1 MATLGVNIDHIAT
14 LRQARLAIEPDPID
28 AAYICETAG
37 ADAITV
43 HLREDRRHI
52 QDRDVKVLKE
62 TLKTRLNLEMAAT
75 EEMQKIALEIMP
87 YSCTLVPEKRE
98 ELTTEGGLDVVSN
111 FENLKKFIQP
121 LVKAGIIVSLFIDP
135 NAKQVEKSQQAGAQF
150 IEFHT
155 GKYAE
160 AFNTSAEKAE
170 FENLKNSAKLAHELG
185 LRINA
190 GHGLNYNNVIPVA
203 QIEHMEEL
211 NIGHSIIS
219 RAVMVGLDSAVRDM
233 KSLIS

>member
-1 MATLGVNIDHIAT
+1 MAKVSPVSIKYTISADFESEGLLEKPDVIGALFGQTEGLLGSD
-14 LRQARLAIEPDPID
+14 LE
-28 AAYICETAG
+28 
-37 ADAITV
+37 
-43 HLREDRRHI
+43 LRELQKEGKIGRI
-52 QDRDVKVLKE
+52 DV
-62 TLKTRLNLEMAAT
+62 
-75 EEMQKIALEIMP
+75 
-87 YSCTLVPEKRE
+87 

-111 FENLKKFIQP
+111 FEKLKKFIAP
-121 LVKAGIIVSLFIDP
+121 LVEAGIIVSLFIDP
-135 NAKQVEKSQQAGAQF
+135 KADQIEKSQQAGAQF

-160 AFNTSAEKAE
+160 AFNTSTEKYE
-170 FENLKNSAKLAHELG
+170 FEKLKNSAELAHEIG

>member
-14 LRQARLAIEPDPID
+14 LRQARLGIEPDTAA
-28 AAYICETAG
+28 AAYICEKAG

-52 QDRDVKVLKE
+52 QDKDVRILKN
-62 TLKTRLNLEMAAT
+62 TIKTRLNLEMAAT

-87 YSCTLVPEKRE
+87 YSCTLVPEKRQ

-111 FENLKKFIQP
+111 FEKLKKFIQP
-121 LVKAGIIVSLFIDP
+121 LVEAGIIISIFIDP
-135 NAKQVEKSQQAGAQF
+135 NLEQVEKSKQAGAQF

-160 AFNTSAEKAE
+160 AFGTSSEKVK
-170 FENLKNSAKLAHELG
+170 FENLKNSAKLAHKIG

-190 GHGLNYNNVIPVA
+190 GHGLNYENVIPIA
-203 QIEHMEEL
+203 KIEHMEEL

-219 RAVMVGLDSAVRDM
+219 RAVMVGLEAAVRDM

>member
-14 LRQARLAIEPDPID
+14 IRQARLGLEPDPI
-28 AAYICETAG
+28 AAAAICEMAG

-52 QDRDVKVLKE
+52 QDRDLRVLKE
-62 TLKTRLNLEMAAT
+62 TIKTRINLEMAAT
-75 EEMQKIALEIMP
+75 EEMQKIALEVMP

-111 FENLKKFIQP
+111 FEKLKKFIQP
-121 LVKAGIIVSLFIDP
+121 LVEAGIIVSLFIDP
-135 NAKQVEKSQQAGAQF
+135 KTDQIEKSQQAGAQF

-160 AFNTSAEKAE
+160 VFNTKDEKSE
-170 FENLKNSAKLAHELG
+170 FENLEKSAKLAHNIG

-190 GHGLNYNNVIPVA
+190 GHGLNYFNVVPVA
-203 QIEHMEEL
+203 KIEHMEEL

-219 RAVMVGLDSAVRDM
+219 RAVMVGLDTAVRDM
-233 KSLIS
+233 KKLIS

>member
-14 LRQARLAIEPDPID
+14 IRQARLSTEPDPMA
-28 AAYICETAG
+28 AAYICEMAG

-52 QDRDVKVLKE
+52 QDRDVRILKD
-62 TLKTRLNLEMAAT
+62 TIKTRLNLEMAAT
-75 EEMQKIALEIMP
+75 DEMQKIALEIMP
-87 YSCTLVPEKRE
+87 YSCTLVPEKRQ

-111 FENLKKFIQP
+111 FEKLKKFIAP
-121 LVKAGIIVSLFIDP
+121 LVEAGIIVSLFIDP
-135 NAKQVEKSQQAGAQF
+135 KADQIEKSQQAGAQF

-160 AFNTSAEKAE
+160 AFNTSTEKYE
-170 FENLKNSAKLAHELG
+170 FEKIKNSTELAHEIG

-190 GHGLNYNNVIPVA
+190 GHGLNYNNVMPVA

>member
-14 LRQARLAIEPDPID
+14 LRQARLGVEPDPVA

-52 QDRDVKVLKE
+52 QDRDVRILKD
-62 TLKTRLNLEMAAT
+62 TIKTRLNLEMAAT

-87 YSCTLVPEKRE
+87 YSCTLVPEKRQ

-111 FENLKKFIQP
+111 FDKLKNFIKP
-121 LVKAGIIVSLFIDP
+121 IVEAGIIVSLFIDP
-135 NAKQVEKSQQAGAQF
+135 DFEQVKKSKEAQAQF

-160 AFNTSAEKAE
+160 AFGTSKEKYE
-170 FENLKNSAKLAHELG
+170 FEKLENSAHFASQIG

-190 GHGLNYNNVIPVA
+190 GHGLNYHNVVPVA
-203 QIEHMEEL
+203 KIANMEEL

-233 KSLIS
+233 KNLIL

>member
-14 LRQARLAIEPDPID
+14 IRQARLGFEPEPAT
-28 AAYICETAG
+28 AAYICEAAG

-52 QDRDVKVLKE
+52 QDRDVRILKD
-62 TLKTRLNLEMAAT
+62 TIKTRLNLEMAAT

-111 FENLKKFIQP
+111 FEKIKKFIQP
-121 LVKAGIIVSLFIDP
+121 LVKAGIIISLFIDP
-135 NAKQVEKSQQAGAQF
+135 NPEQVNKSKQAGAQF

-160 AFNTSAEKAE
+160 AFNTPLEKNE
-170 FENLKNSAKLAHELG
+170 FDNLVNSAKLAHEIG

-203 QIEHMEEL
+203 KIEHMEEL

-219 RAVMVGLDSAVRDM
+219 RAVMVGLESAVRDM

>member
-1 MATLGVNIDHIAT
+1 MATLGVNIDHVAT
-14 LRQARLAIEPDPID
+14 IRQARLSIEPDPVD
-28 AAYICETAG
+28 AAFICEKAG

-52 QDRDVKVLKE
+52 QDRDVRVLKD
-62 TLKTRLNLEMAAT
+62 TLKTRMNLEMAAT

-87 YSCTLVPEKRE
+87 YSCTLVPEKRQ

-111 FENLKKFIQP
+111 FEKLKKFIQP
-121 LVKAGIIVSLFIDP
+121 LVEAGIIVSIFIDP
-135 NAKQVEKSQQAGAQF
+135 NTAQVEKSQQTGAQF

-155 GKYAE
+155 GRYAE
-160 AFNTSAEKAE
+160 AFDTPSEKAE
-170 FENLKNSAKLAHELG
+170 FENLKNSAKFAHEIG

-190 GHGLNYNNVIPVA
+190 GHGLNYDNVMPVA
-203 QIEHMEEL
+203 KIEHMEEL

-219 RAVMVGLDSAVRDM
+219 RAVMVGLESAVRDM
-233 KSLIS
+233 KSIIS